1 MEELIAKSNEELMA
15 MIRECEIAVS
25 VQQNM
30 INQISGALS
39 EKRRLEDLKNK
50 LSGITLEDIEKIKA
64 QILNAAPVVSE
75 ESVRLN

>member
-1 MEELIAKSNEELMA
+1 MEELIAKSNEELMV
-15 MIRECEIAVS
+15 MIRECEIAIS

-30 INQISGALS
+30 IYQIGGALS